1 MAGERWQVTDG
12 GSARR
17 YDGCAPRLGP
27 VLGDWVTPIRA
38 EFHLH
43 QEILSV
49 WSWKATV
56 KILRFLYASV

>member
-17 YDGCAPRLGP
+17 YDGRAPRLGP

-49 WSWKATV
+49 WS
-56 KILRFLYASV
+56 